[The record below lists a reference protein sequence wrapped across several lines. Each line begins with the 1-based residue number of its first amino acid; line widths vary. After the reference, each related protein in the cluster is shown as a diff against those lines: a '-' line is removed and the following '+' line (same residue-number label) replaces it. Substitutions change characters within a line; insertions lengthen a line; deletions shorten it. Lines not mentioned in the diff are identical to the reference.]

1 MESLTLLLNQSIDH
15 ISSTAASFSHLVQ
28 SCISLT
34 LLIVS
39 KHLGTEDLSMK
50 PLALD
55 LLTILQG
62 FICNWMKCQSV
73 IGGSFFGQTV
83 GSNWKGKEELKVI
96 AVVYFSSTI
105 ICSICSRF
113 GLQYFKRHSLQTMS
127 LFLQD
132 GSNWYP
138 TLLMNE

>member
-39 KHLGTEDLSMK
+39 KHLGAEDLSMK

-55 LLTILQG
+55 LLTTLQG

-83 GSNWKGKEELKVI
+83 GSNWKGKEELKVLLL
-96 AVVYFSSTI
+96 
-105 ICSICSRF
+105 SIFQVPLFVPSFRF

-127 LFLQD
+127 SFLQD
-132 GSNWYP
+132 GSNWYT